1 MKVRVLIAEEEE
13 NCRSHLRDLLNAE
26 PHVEL
31 LAECRDGKEALA
43 AIQNLQ
49 PDLVFLDLR
58 LPRLDGFSLI
68 KRLNGSRP
76 VIIVVTADDRFA
88 LKAFELEAADYL
100 LKPIRRERFQ
110 SALRR
115 GRERL
120 QSNAEQRQSADNP
133 SVATPTEIERLTIS
147 SRGRILVIKTAEVDW
162 VCSAGNYVE
171 IHIGSTVHLMRASL
185 GALRNKL
192 PQNSFLRISRTSVV
206 NLDRIKEIRPKTH
219 GDYVVILQDGTLLNG
234 SRNFRVGTPGLLQRP
249 S

>member
-1 MKVRVLIAEEEE
+1 
-13 NCRSHLRDLLNAE
+13 DLLNAE

-31 LAECRDGKEALA
+31 LAECRDGEEALA
-43 AIQNLQ
+43 AIQNLR

-68 KRLNGSRP
+68 KQLNGSRP

-192 PQNSFLRISRTSVV
+192 PQNSFLRISRSSVV

>member
-1 MKVRVLIAEEEE
+1 MKVRVLIAEEEA
-13 NCRSHLRDLLNAE
+13 NCRTHLRDLLNAE
-26 PHVEL
+26 PQVEL
-31 LAECRDGKEALA
+31 VAECEDGEEALA

-58 LPRLDGFSLI
+58 LPRLDGFTLI
-68 KRLNGSRP
+68 KRVNGFRP
-76 VIIVVTADDRFA
+76 VIIVVHADDRFA

-120 QSNAEQRQSADNP
+120 QLNSDQNQSADNP
-133 SVATPTEIERLTIS
+133 PVATATEMERLTVN
-147 SRGRILVIKTAEVDW
+147 SRGRILVVKTAEVDW

-171 IHIGSTVHLMRASL
+171 LHIGSTVHLMRTSL
-185 GALRNKL
+185 GALWKKL
-192 PQNSFLRISRTSVV
+192 PQNSFLRISRSSVV

-234 SRNFRVGTPGLLQRP
+234 SRNFRVGTPGLLQRAL
-249 S
+249 